1 MAKKGGTVKFKNCT
15 EKIKSMFMIYV
26 NFENVLM
33 TENQHNVGCSYGYK
47 LVRVDDQFSKLFKT
61 YLGQNAGHKF
71 VTNMVKEGKYWSRF
85 KNHFNKELVMTKGD
99 NENFEIFT

>member
-15 EKIKSMFMIYV
+15 EKIKSTFMIYV

-61 YLGQNAGHKF
+61 YLGQNA
-71 VTNMVKEGKYWSRF
+71 VISLSLIWSKKVNIEVVSKIILI
-85 KNHFNKELVMTKGD
+85 KNLL
-99 NENFEIFT
+99 